1 MNGILARGMVACA
14 ACLLLAGCGAE
25 SGAPQIGADV
35 EKIRITHILSGQLAE
50 WTAQGEAVDALRDW
64 AAGLETE
71 PRTFAEGQTPG
82 DSDGG
87 EVYTFTWTGEEPSEL
102 SYLIHGEDACYLLED
117 GTWYEVRNPSDPPVK
132 ESE

>member
-1 MNGILARGMVACA
+1 MRRIFSLGMAIFA
-14 ACLLLAGCGAE
+14 ACMLLTGCGTQ
-25 SGAPQIGADV
+25 SDAPQIGTDV
-35 EKIRITHILSGQLAE
+35 TEVRITHILGGQTAE
-50 WTAQGEAVDALRDW
+50 WAVQGEAVDALRDW
-64 AAGLETE
+64 AAELETE

-87 EVYTFTWTGEEPSEL
+87 EVYTFTWTGEEPSEF

-117 GTWYEVRNPSDPPVK
+117 GTWHEVRNPSDPPGK